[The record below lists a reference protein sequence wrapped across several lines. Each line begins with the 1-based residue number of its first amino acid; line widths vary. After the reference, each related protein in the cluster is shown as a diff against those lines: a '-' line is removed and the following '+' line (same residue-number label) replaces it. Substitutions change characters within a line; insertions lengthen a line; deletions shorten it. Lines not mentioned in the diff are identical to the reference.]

1 MQVLGVQVAPSY
13 DSSFRV
19 CAAYEL
25 FRPSNNR
32 PYAVYNYTEESEP
45 TIWVISIRAPSKTF
59 LKHPVILWN
68 LGGSL
73 LRDSQKRCFAAS
85 ENVSIASDYCYRLL
99 QDWFIDIVLSI
110 RYYEF
115 ADI

>member
-45 TIWVISIRAPSKTF
+45 TI
-59 LKHPVILWN
+59 
-68 LGGSL
+68 
-73 LRDSQKRCFAAS
+73 
-85 ENVSIASDYCYRLL
+85 
-99 QDWFIDIVLSI
+99 
-110 RYYEF
+110 
-115 ADI
+115 